1 MQEAFKRSWE
11 RLAKVPIKGTYITN
25 INKWTCDCGAQ
36 KYHAYLLCKHLVHA
50 TGDLPALWWVQ
61 VQRYHVPPF
70 YTVPIN
76 GTIASPPESSTKH
89 AWLDR
94 MPNAATELEPKTPSP
109 VKSSKSKLVY
119 DGVESETEMEES
131 ALPSI
136 DSSPNKAPPTGRD
149 GLLRTRAGGSGGF
162 ALDDEDAGD
171 VREQARLLR
180 RAADILEEQHELAEP
195 RFIKNAMRATRS
207 AAKWAQDIDKHEHRR
222 TMPITNAVERGQA
235 LPSNVIGY
243 KYIAR
248 R

>member
-1 MQEAFKRSWE
+1 
-11 RLAKVPIKGTYITN
+11 
-25 INKWTCDCGAQ
+25 AQ

-50 TGDLPALWWVQ
+50 TGDLPASWWVQ
-61 VQRYHVPPF
+61 VQRFHVPPF

-76 GTIASPPESSTKH
+76 GMIASPPESNTKH

-94 MPNAATELEPKTPSP
+94 MPNTAAAEPKTPSP
-109 VKSSKSKLVY
+109 VKSSNSKLVHAN
-119 DGVESETEMEES
+119 GTESETEIEES

-171 VREQARLLR
+171 VHEQVRLLR
-180 RAADILEEQHELAEP
+180 RAADILEEQQDLAEP
-195 RFIKNAMRATRS
+195 RFIKNAMRATHG
-207 AAKWAQDIDKHEHRR
+207 AVKWAQDIEKHERRR
-222 TMPITNAVERGQA
+222 TMPITNTTERGQA